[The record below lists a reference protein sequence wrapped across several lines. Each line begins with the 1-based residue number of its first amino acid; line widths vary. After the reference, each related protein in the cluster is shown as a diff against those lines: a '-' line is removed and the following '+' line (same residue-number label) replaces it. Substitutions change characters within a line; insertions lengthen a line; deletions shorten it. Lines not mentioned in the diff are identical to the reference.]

1 MCLLCHDE
9 HIDQVITLKQSKKFK
24 VETKGSLE
32 HKKLEILV
40 VVLTNVVCVYYFGYI
55 FK

>member
-1 MCLLCHDE
+1 MCLLCRDE
-9 HIDQVITLKQSKKFK
+9 HIDGVTTLKQSKKFK
-24 VETKGSLE
+24 VETKGSLQY
-32 HKKLEILV
+32 KKLEIFV